1 MNPEYAKQ
9 LEAQIDRVLQHL
21 PELEAPA
28 TLLPRVWAEIERRAA
43 LPWYRRAWVTWPVGL
58 QAAALV
64 VLAILFGGL
73 CLGGWQITHSAE
85 VADATQTAGRWFAG
99 FTLVA
104 NTLSA
109 LGNALV
115 LAVKQLGPIFLGACV
130 VVGLAT
136 YLSCLGLG
144 TAFVRLA
151 VARR

>member
-1 MNPEYAKQ
+1 MGDA
-9 LEAQIDRVLQHL
+9 A
-21 PELEAPA
+21 A
-28 TLLPRVWAEIERRAA
+28 RAA
-43 LPWYRRAWVTWPVGL
+43 FREQLDGLIGQTIAGPGGRRKAVLLLFGALMAGSTLATGALGPEVTPWAL
-58 QAAALV
+58 AALV
-64 VLAILFGGL
+64 ILFGGL

-85 VADATQTAGRWFAG
+85 VADATQTASRWFAA
-99 FTLVA
+99 FTLVT

-115 LAVKQLGPIFLGACV
+115 LSVKQLGPIFIGACI